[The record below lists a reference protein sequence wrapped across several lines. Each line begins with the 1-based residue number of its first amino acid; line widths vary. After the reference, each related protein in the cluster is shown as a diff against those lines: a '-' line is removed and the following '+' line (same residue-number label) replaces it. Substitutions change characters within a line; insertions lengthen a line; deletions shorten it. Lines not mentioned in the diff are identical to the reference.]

1 MQLFSQQLVNGL
13 ALGSVYALMAIGF
26 TLIFGVLRLLNMAH
40 GELYAAG
47 AYLAYA
53 GVTLLGFSP
62 WLALPLAVTAVF
74 ALALGVE
81 RVAFRPLRDAPHF
94 MPLVSTIAV
103 STILTELIRLGFGP
117 TLLGVEPLLPFT
129 SIDLGVVAVNA
140 VQLFLLGTSLA
151 LTAAVQLFL
160 GGTQW
165 GKAIRAVSQDPVVGR
180 MLGVDVD
187 RVIGVTFALGS
198 GLGAVAGVL
207 IATYVGAVYPDM
219 GFVALVK
226 AFTAAI
232 LGGMGS
238 VPGAVLGG
246 FALGIVESL
255 GAGYLPSGFSDAVP
269 YLTLFLVLMFLP
281 GGLTGQRRRVAA
293 EAAHALAHG
302 GAGLLER
309 LLGAGRERIPPVA
322 AGAALAAAAL
332 AAAPFAGDYLVRIMT
347 LIAIYALMALG
358 TNVLL
363 GLAGQ
368 LGLCHAAFFAIGG
381 YASAIA
387 TTKWGAGAWAGLLL
401 GVLVSGLA
409 GLAVSLVTFRL
420 RGYYLALV
428 TLAFSELTR
437 VLISYWV
444 GVTGGMMGIRGVP
457 PVRIGPW
464 SLDTPLEMFYLC
476 AAFLLAGVVAYRAVA
491 YSVIG
496 RALVAVRDDEAAAR
510 ASGLDARALKVFAF
524 VASAL
529 FAAVGGSLY
538 AHLLT
543 SISPELAS
551 MHETIAVL
559 MISVLGGLGS
569 AAGAL
574 FGASVVHLLPELFRE
589 LGDYRLLAYG
599 AILFVM
605 ILYQPQGIF
614 SIWSRLARSG

>member
-1 MQLFSQQLVNGL
+1 MQLFLQQLVNGL

-53 GVTLLGFSP
+53 GVTLLGLSP
-62 WLALPLAVTAVF
+62 WLALPLAVAAVF
-74 ALALGVE
+74 ALALVVE

-94 MPLVSTIAV
+94 MPLVSTIAA
-103 STILTELIRLGFGP
+103 STILMELIRLGFGP
-117 TLLGVEPLLPFT
+117 TLLGVEPLLPFA
-129 SIDLGVVAVNA
+129 SIDLGVVRANA

-160 GGTQW
+160 GRTQW

-180 MLGVDVD
+180 LLGVDVD
-187 RVIGVTFALGS
+187 RVIGATFGLGS
-198 GLGAVAGVL
+198 ALGAVAGVL
-207 IATYVGAVYPDM
+207 IATYVGAIYPDM

-246 FALGIVESL
+246 FVLGVVESL

-281 GGLTGQRRRVAA
+281 GGLTGQGRRSAA
-293 EAAHALAHG
+293 EAVHALARG
-302 GAGLLER
+302 SAGLLER
-309 LLGAGRERIPPVA
+309 LLGTRRERVPPVA
-322 AGAALAAAAL
+322 AGALLAAAVL
-332 AAAPFAGDYLVRIMT
+332 VVAPFAGDYLLRVMT
-347 LIAIYALMALG
+347 AIAIYALMALG

-368 LGLCHAAFFAIGG
+368 LGLCHAAFFAIGA

-387 TTKWGAGAWAGLLL
+387 TTKWGAGSWTGLLL
-401 GVLVSGLA
+401 GVLVSGAA
-409 GLAVSLVTFRL
+409 GFAVSLVTFRV

-428 TLAFSELTR
+428 TLAFGELTR

-464 SLDTPLEMFYLC
+464 SLDGPLEMFYLC
-476 AAFLLAGVVAYRAVA
+476 AAFLLAGVVVYRAIA

-496 RALVAVRDDEAAAR
+496 RALVAVRDDETAAR
-510 ASGLDARALKVFAF
+510 ASGLDAGRLKVFAF

-543 SISPELAS
+543 AISPELAS
-551 MHETIAVL
+551 MHETVAVL

-589 LGDYRLLAYG
+589 FGDYRLLVYG

-605 ILYQPQGIF
+605 ILYQPQGLF
-614 SIWSRLARSG
+614 SIWGRLARSS